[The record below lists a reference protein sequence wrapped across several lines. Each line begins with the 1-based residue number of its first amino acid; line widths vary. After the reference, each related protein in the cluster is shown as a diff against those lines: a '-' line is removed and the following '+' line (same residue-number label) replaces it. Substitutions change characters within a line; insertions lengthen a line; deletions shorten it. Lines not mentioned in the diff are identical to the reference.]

1 MPADLIYDET
11 AALIGDDQ
19 SKAVVIVCSFQPVSP
34 SNLPRLWTEEIGL
47 A

>member
-19 SKAVVIVCSFQPVSP
+19 SKAVVIVCSFQPISASESP
-34 SNLPRLWTEEIGL
+34 WTHDQEIGL